1 MPNYDF
7 QCSIC
12 EFVVKDIQLPV
23 AERDDPVGAPC
34 FTSLLPR
41 GDDDD
46 FEDPPTCTGQM
57 ERIIAAP
64 GIGYLMG
71 GIKTPQGFKDV
82 LRNIKK
88 NHLHSTINV

>member
-7 QCSIC
+7 ECSKC
-12 EFVVKDIQLPV
+12 GFTVTDIQLPV

-34 FTSLLPR
+34 FTSLVR

-46 FEDPPTCTGQM
+46 MEDPLVCDGMM
-57 ERIIAAP
+57 ERVIASP
-64 GIGYLMG
+64 GIGYLIG
-71 GIKTPQGFKDV
+71 GIKTPDGFKDV

-88 NHLHSTINV
+88 NHLRSTINV